1 MWRFATWPPCSH
13 QHLDLT
19 RNKIYFIALHDLKVS
34 FHQNIEQHSLGP
46 ALYYV
51 FPILPWPGSDYCQP
65 FVWNWVLIELNQSIK
80 SKYSMPG
87 SVVPLALCLHQF
99 LKVKILILPKKT
111 NLLFEENSSF
121 NRDPEIEHE
130 GGQFNVFYFVRNT
143 IQTFDKTKFKF
154 CKPAPTP
161 FRKIWKAFRSPFSDK
176 VKRYSWI
183 SLGDVYV
190 YMIYMAK
197 DCGFVAKQKLSGY
210 FVFSSS
216 LAKIQGPAR
225 NIGLNWMYDLT
236 NILTSNRWCALS
248 SFLVD
253 DFFRDSCIVNAGF
266 CNFYKK
272 YD

>member
-1 MWRFATWPPCSH
+1 MFFTLSEIRYRPLIKQSLSFVSLP
-13 QHLDLT
+13 QH
-19 RNKIYFIALHDLKVS
+19 RS
-34 FHQNIEQHSLGP
+34 E
-46 ALYYV
+46 
-51 FPILPWPGSDYCQP
+51 
-65 FVWNWVLIELNQSIK
+65 
-80 SKYSMPG
+80 
-87 SVVPLALCLHQF
+87 
-99 LKVKILILPKKT
+99 
-111 NLLFEENSSF
+111 
-121 NRDPEIEHE
+121 
-130 GGQFNVFYFVRNT
+130 
-143 IQTFDKTKFKF
+143 
-154 CKPAPTP
+154 
-161 FRKIWKAFRSPFSDK
+161 KIWKAFRSPFSDK

-253 DFFRDSCIVNAGF
+253 DFFRDSCIVNAWF

>member
-65 FVWNWVLIELNQSIK
+65 FVWNWVLIELK

-87 SVVPLALCLHQF
+87 SVVPLALFLHQF

-121 NRDPEIEHE
+121 NREPEIELE

-143 IQTFDKTKFKF
+143 IQTFDKTKF
-154 CKPAPTP
+154 
-161 FRKIWKAFRSPFSDK
+161 
-176 VKRYSWI
+176 
-183 SLGDVYV
+183 
-190 YMIYMAK
+190 
-197 DCGFVAKQKLSGY
+197 
-210 FVFSSS
+210 
-216 LAKIQGPAR
+216 
-225 NIGLNWMYDLT
+225 
-236 NILTSNRWCALS
+236 
-248 SFLVD
+248 
-253 DFFRDSCIVNAGF
+253 
-266 CNFYKK
+266 
-272 YD
+272 